1 MPWRKRR
8 YGFNNHS
15 VLNERLVALFL
26 LGALFFSPIFI
37 RLFGSG
43 GTIFGLPLLYVYIFA
58 AWGLIIGLV
67 ALAAEK
73 SKGSGPPSGEG
84 I

>member
-8 YGFNNHS
+8 HGFNDHS
-15 VLNERLVALFL
+15 ALNERLVALFL

-37 RLFGSG
+37 RLFGNG
-43 GTIFGLPLLYVYIFA
+43 ATIFGLPLLYVYVFV
-58 AWGLIIGLV
+58 AWGLIIALV
-67 ALAAEK
+67 ALVAEK